1 MKKILLTL
9 GALVCAS
16 SAFSTIWTVNN
27 QFPEAADFSTI
38 TAAIAAAADEDTIY
52 VQPTLVAYDFVYINH
67 RVTLI
72 GGGHEFNEATG
83 YSYTPLISIQNGA
96 SGSVIKGM
104 ASSGVIVA
112 FNVTAND
119 ITISGCEFVNSN
131 PININNFAASTSN
144 WTFIGNI
151 IVAESGDID
160 ISNFSGGLT
169 VRNNLLVSTNSGFAL
184 EVSGN
189 TIFDHNTVVY
199 ANNPSFNGVFYSG
212 SPSTFSATNNIM
224 YGINSNG
231 NNPLSSCTQCNLEN
245 NLIYHEGFELAP
257 ILNNIVNED
266 PLFPNVENF
275 IATLNSNG
283 PWDLFTDE
291 NSPAY
296 DAGTD
301 GTSIGMHG
309 GTFLFNRYGY
319 EETLPRI
326 ASITNSS
333 LSVPAGGL
341 LTVNLEAYTGGYN
354 PAELNTSNLTG
365 VRYFFDNYTEGFDG
379 GYSINFNSGDFIDGP
394 FSFPIPESLGY
405 GEHTMYV
412 RVKDSNNKWSLL
424 RSVTLVACDIEPIVF
439 NEPENACMGSVATL
453 SVNDIYNTYFW
464 STGSVENVTTV
475 ATGGTYTLTVSDDD
489 CSTDASIN
497 VNFIEIPQPVIQQT
511 ETLCAGGFT
520 ILSVDDIYDTYQW
533 TNGSVGST
541 SETVLPIVHTVT
553 VTLNGC
559 TASAEYTL
567 VEFEYPDNTIT
578 VSGVL
583 CEGETINLTL
593 DASVETAIWNTGS
606 TSLILDVDQPGEY
619 AVELQANGCTD
630 YANVTIDQVIIE
642 EPIISA
648 NGNTLSVSSSDV
660 SYQWYF
666 NSEMIEGANGQT
678 YEATASGNYTVM
690 VSLDGCAEN
699 SMEFNHIY
707 IGVNEFNLS
716 EIVLYPNPA
725 VNTIQL
731 SGLAASSMKWEI
743 QDMTGRQLMNGSAI
757 QNTLDVSSLASGY
770 YHLIL
775 SSNGDRMVRAF
786 SIEK

>member
-1 MKKILLTL
+1 MKKMLLTL

-83 YSYTPLISIQNGA
+83 YSYTPVISIQNGA

-104 ASSGVIVA
+104 ASSALISG
-112 FNVTAND
+112 FGVTAND
-119 ITISGCEFVNSN
+119 VTISGCKFMNSF
-131 PININNFAASTSN
+131 ILNITPSNAERNN
-144 WTFIGNI
+144 WLFIGNI
-151 IVAESGDID
+151 FIEESTF
-160 ISNFSGGLT
+160 ISFASFDSGLI
-169 VRNNLLVSTNSGFAL
+169 VRNNLIVTNGPSNMMSAPFGA
-184 EVSGN
+184 V
-189 TIFDHNTVVY
+189 IDHNTMIY
-199 ANNPSFNGVFYSG
+199 ANSPNFSGAFYPSEEDFISI
-212 SPSTFSATNNIM
+212 SNNII
-224 YGINSNG
+224 YGINSNSPSPVT
-231 NNPLSSCTQCNLEN
+231 NCLFCNFDENLLYNPNATF
-245 NLIYHEGFELAP
+245 GFDFD
-257 ILNNIVNED
+257 NITDQD
-266 PLFPNVENF
+266 PMFPNVENF

-296 DAGTD
+296 NAGTD
-301 GTSIGMHG
+301 GTSIGMYG

-319 EETLPRI
+319 EETIPRI
-326 ASITNSS
+326 ESITNSS

-424 RSVTLVACDIEPIVF
+424 KSVTLFVCDIEPIVF
-439 NEPENACMGSVATL
+439 NDLANVCVGSLATL

-475 ATGGTYTLTVSDDD
+475 ATGGTYTLTVSDAD

-497 VNFIEIPQPVIQQT
+497 VNFIEIPQPVIQQS

-541 SETVLPIVHTVT
+541 TETVMPMVHTVT

-619 AVELQANGCTD
+619 SVELQANGCTD

-648 NGNTLSVSSSDV
+648 NGNTLSVSASDV
-660 SYQWYF
+660 TYQWYF

-678 YEATASGNYTVM
+678 YEATASGNYSVM
-690 VSLDGCAEN
+690 VSLDGCTEN

-707 IGVNEFNLS
+707 IGVNEFNSS

-731 SGLAASSMKWEI
+731 SGLATSSMKWEI

-775 SSNGDRMVRAF
+775 SSNGDRIVRAF